1 MDDNKLAGIPTLA
14 FAIAVASGCTTFILL
29 EPFHLTTIFNSCGHI
44 PFSTILYHRWSI
56 LLILLIRRR
65 CLKISP
71 QTYAMNWFPF
81 VLFVELLAQFV
92 FRVAYSIFFTLY
104 FGWTISLYDFP
115 CFCNSLRTIFIYNP
129 KIAECIHK
137 TLLFHLMK
145 CQTHQ
150 EMPCNH
156 FQQKFN
162 LFAGLNVNPDCYGPT
177 VRKKHYKSFAVSV
190 FQFNRYC
197 DSMDGLPWKFHS
209 LVEYRL
215 NEISIRK

>member
-1 MDDNKLAGIPTLA
+1 MHHIYFARTISLDDNFQFLWTH
-14 FAIAVASGCTTFILL
+14 S
-29 EPFHLTTIFNSCGHI
+29 
-44 PFSTILYHRWSI
+44 ILYDFVSP
-56 LLILLIRRR
+56 LIHFAHSPDTSTLFENFSPDIRKKYIK
-65 CLKISP
+65 LG
-71 QTYAMNWFPF
+71 TMNWFPF

-104 FGWTISLYDFP
+104 FGWTISLYDFT

-162 LFAGLNVNPDCYGPT
+162 LLAGLNVNPDCYGPT